1 MRRMREEVVF
11 VISSWSLWG
20 LGRSCFCVR
29 KGRLK
34 VREIDIIVVR
44 REGVEMDKK
53 DFGFY
58 YGRER
63 RKLDLYDK
71 RKDRLDDSVV
81 RDFKKFKI
89 E

>member
-1 MRRMREEVVF
+1 MRFRKKLF
-11 VISSWSLWG
+11 
-20 LGRSCFCVR
+20 SCK
-29 KGRLK
+29 KGKIVK

-44 REGVEMDKK
+44 KEGVEKDKK